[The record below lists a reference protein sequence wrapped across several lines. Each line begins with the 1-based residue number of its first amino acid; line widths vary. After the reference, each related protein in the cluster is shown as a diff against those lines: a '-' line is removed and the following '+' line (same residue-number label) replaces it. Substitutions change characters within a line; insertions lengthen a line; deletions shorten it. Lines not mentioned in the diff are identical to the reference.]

1 MQPDVEMV
9 KSMNQYDSG
18 KNNDGNNMIC
28 DCDIVKMKKVNK
40 YIRKH
45 NYARE
50 ICETL
55 GVSRRA
61 LQGYEKAGLVTASGR
76 NKYGHLLYDK
86 DAEMRI
92 AQIK

>member
-28 DCDIVKMKKVNK
+28 DCDIVKNEKVNK

-45 NYARE
+45 NYKLRH
-50 ICETL
+50 
-55 GVSRRA
+55 
-61 LQGYEKAGLVTASGR
+61 
-76 NKYGHLLYDK
+76 N
-86 DAEMRI
+86 
-92 AQIK
+92 AQK